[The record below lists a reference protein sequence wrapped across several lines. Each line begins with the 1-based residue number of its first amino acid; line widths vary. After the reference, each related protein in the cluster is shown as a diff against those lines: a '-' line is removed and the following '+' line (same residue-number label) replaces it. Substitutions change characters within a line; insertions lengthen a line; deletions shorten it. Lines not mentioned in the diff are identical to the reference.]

1 MSVESRR
8 NLKGTSEKRQ
18 ACAALPPMQGRH
30 EPMIRALV
38 QRLPFFYGW
47 AVVGCAMS
55 SNAVRQAASVTTL
68 SIFIVPMTVEF
79 GWSRTG
85 VSGAVS
91 VGALLGAL
99 SAPFI
104 GPLFD
109 RHGSRALLIASALAM
124 SACCVALAGTPGLL
138 WFYVAFGVSRMIFS
152 TPFDLGTSSVAAK
165 WFVRRRALAMSLLT
179 TSIGIGLTILPLAVA
194 LAIAAGGWR
203 TGWLVLAVIV
213 VVFGVVP
220 QWFLLVREPEDLG
233 LRPDGDGAA
242 PRVKAAGAGGAR
254 AADARAAGAGAA
266 DAGAADVGVADAGAA
281 DAAGEVAFTRA
292 QALRT
297 PALWLVMTYTLIV
310 FSIQAG
316 VSLHWAPHLVER
328 GISPTITATIVGTF
342 SLAIAFSSIVFGY
355 AGDRVPVRA
364 TLAASAALMALGAM
378 AMGAAS
384 GPPLGYAASVLF
396 GAGVGGILTMPPV
409 ALASYFGRA
418 HFGAIRGMALPAQV
432 VGQAGGPLLA
442 GLLHDLTGGY
452 ASGLAT
458 FAALSLLAAAVA
470 MAARAPRRRRSA
482 G

>member
-1 MSVESRR
+1 
-8 NLKGTSEKRQ
+8 
-18 ACAALPPMQGRH
+18 MQGRS
-30 EPMIRALV
+30 EPMIRTLV

-47 AVVGCAMS
+47 AAVGCAMC

-68 SIFIVPMTVEF
+68 SIFIVPMAGEF

-85 VSGAVS
+85 ISGAVS

-109 RHGSRALLIASALAM
+109 RHGSRALLIVSALAV
-124 SACCVALAGTPGLL
+124 SACCVALAGTRSLL

-179 TSIGIGLTILPLAVA
+179 TSIGIGLTILPLAA
-194 LAIAAGGWR
+194 AIAIAGGGWR
-203 TGWLVLAVIV
+203 TGWLALAVIV
-213 VVFGVVP
+213 VVLGVVP
-220 QWFLLVREPEDLG
+220 QWFLLVREPEDIG
-233 LRPDGDGAA
+233 LRPDGDESA
-242 PRVKAAGAGGAR
+242 PRAVAGAG
-254 AADARAAGAGAA
+254 
-266 DAGAADVGVADAGAA
+266 DAGMS
-281 DAAGEVAFTRA
+281 DAAGEIAFTRA

-297 PALWLVMTYTLIV
+297 PALWLVMAYTLIV

-328 GISPTITATIVGTF
+328 GISPTITATIVSTF
-342 SLAIAFSSIVFGY
+342 SLAIVLSSIVFGHV
-355 AGDRVPVRA
+355 GDRVPVHT

-378 AMGAAS
+378 AMGAVS

-409 ALASYFGRA
+409 ALANYFGRA

-432 VGQAGGPLLA
+432 GGQAVGPLLA
-442 GLLHDLTGGY
+442 GLLHDLTGSY

-470 MAARAPRRRRSA
+470 MATRAPHRR
-482 G
+482 

>member
-1 MSVESRR
+1 
-8 NLKGTSEKRQ
+8 
-18 ACAALPPMQGRH
+18 
-30 EPMIRALV
+30 MIRTFV

-47 AVVGCAMS
+47 AAVGCAMS

-68 SIFIVPMTVEF
+68 SIFIVPMAGEF

-85 VSGAVS
+85 ISGAVS
-91 VGALLGAL
+91 LGALLGAL

-124 SACCVALAGTPGLL
+124 SACCVALAGTRSLL

-179 TSIGIGLTILPLAVA
+179 TSIGIGLAILPLAAA
-194 LAIAAGGWR
+194 LTIAAGGWR
-203 TGWLVLAVIV
+203 IGWLALAAIV
-213 VVFGVVP
+213 AVFGVVP
-220 QWFLLVREPEDLG
+220 QWLLLVRAPEDVG
-233 LRPDGDGAA
+233 LRPDGDGSA
-242 PRVKAAGAGGAR
+242 PR
-254 AADARAAGAGAA
+254 AGAGASGA
-266 DAGAADVGVADAGAA
+266 GAGDAGAAHAT
-281 DAAGEVAFTRA
+281 GEIAFTRA

-297 PALWLVMTYTLIV
+297 PALWLVMAYTLIV

-328 GISPTITATIVGTF
+328 GISPTITATIVGAF
-342 SLAIAFSSIVFGY
+342 SLAIMLSSIVFGHV
-355 AGDRVPVRA
+355 GDRVPVHV

-378 AMGAAS
+378 AMGAVS

-396 GAGVGGILTMPPV
+396 GAGVGGILTMPSV
-409 ALASYFGRA
+409 ALANYFGRA

-432 VGQAGGPLLA
+432 GGQAFGPLLA
-442 GLLHDLTGGY
+442 GLLHDLTGSY

-458 FAALSLLAAAVA
+458 FAVLSLLAAAVA
-470 MAARAPRRRRSA
+470 MATRAPRRR
-482 G
+482 

>member
-1 MSVESRR
+1 
-8 NLKGTSEKRQ
+8 
-18 ACAALPPMQGRH
+18 
-30 EPMIRALV
+30 MIRTLV

-47 AVVGCAMS
+47 AVVGCAMC

-68 SIFIVPMTVEF
+68 SIFIVPMAGEF

-85 VSGAVS
+85 ISGAVS

-109 RHGSRALLIASALAM
+109 RHGSRALLIVSALAV
-124 SACCVALAGTPGLL
+124 SACCVALAGTRSLL

-179 TSIGIGLTILPLAVA
+179 TSIGIGLTILPLAA
-194 LAIAAGGWR
+194 AIVIAGGGWR
-203 TGWLVLAVIV
+203 TGWLALAVIV
-213 VVFGVVP
+213 VVLGVVP
-220 QWFLLVREPEDLG
+220 QWFLLVREPEDIG
-233 LRPDGDGAA
+233 LRPDGDESA
-242 PRVKAAGAGGAR
+242 PRAVAGTG
-254 AADARAAGAGAA
+254 
-266 DAGAADVGVADAGAA
+266 
-281 DAAGEVAFTRA
+281 DAAGEIAFTRA

-297 PALWLVMTYTLIV
+297 PALWLVMAYTLIV

-328 GISPTITATIVGTF
+328 GISPTITATIVSTF
-342 SLAIAFSSIVFGY
+342 SLAIVLSSIVFGHV
-355 AGDRVPVRA
+355 GDRVPVHA
-364 TLAASAALMALGAM
+364 TLAASAALMALGAI
-378 AMGAAS
+378 AMGAVS

-409 ALASYFGRA
+409 ALANYFGRA

-432 VGQAGGPLLA
+432 GGQAVGPLLA
-442 GLLHDLTGGY
+442 GLLHDLTGSY

-470 MAARAPRRRRSA
+470 MATRAPHRR
-482 G
+482 